1 MKQVPPT
8 PRKRAS
14 ATKNAKRR
22 GEAPRSRPVEKQSA
36 AARKQND
43 TDRVHDRVR
52 QRLLWQ
58 QAINDPEREPRNRSP
73 RLAELRR
80 WQMQRLAASFAPL
93 LEESNTRAAAEFFLS
108 DLYGDRDFSG
118 RDRDVARVLPL
129 MLRLLPEPLIATV
142 ADAIGLSVLSHAFDL
157 RMAQALE
164 DLLSGRKKITADS
177 YGMAY
182 RQVGLPQLRGV
193 QIDLIARL
201 AHGLDAA
208 VRKPALGR
216 LLRMSRL
223 PAWAAG
229 LGELQSFLERGFA
242 AFAALDQP
250 ALFVDRVVKQEREI
264 AQRLFADAAKPFGQ
278 PSKSG
283 KPL

>member
-1 MKQVPPT
+1 MHSLV
-8 PRKRAS
+8 
-14 ATKNAKRR
+14 RR
-22 GEAPRSRPVEKQSA
+22 
-36 AARKQND
+36 
-43 TDRVHDRVR
+43 
-52 QRLLWQ
+52 RLVWL
-58 QAINDPEREPRNRSP
+58 QAINDPAREPRNRSP

-129 MLRLLPEPLIATV
+129 MLRLLPEPLIETV
-142 ADAIGLSVLSHAFDL
+142 ADALGLSALSHAFDL
-157 RMAQALE
+157 RMALALH
-164 DLLSGRKKITADS
+164 DLLPRRAKITVDS

-182 RQVGLPQLRGV
+182 RRVGLPRLRGV

-201 AHGLDAA
+201 AHGLEAA

-250 ALFVDRVVKQEREI
+250 ALFVDRVVNQEREI
-264 AQRLFADAAKPFGQ
+264 SRRLFADAANPFGQ
-278 PSKSG
+278 PARSG
-283 KPL
+283 NRL